1 MPFNA
6 AGFTQAPWVHR
17 TQEVPVPELKDWF
30 TDGDPAVFVV
40 RGLTA
45 NEIARA
51 NGASDAHRRAAA
63 LADALTGGSK
73 SEITNAVK
81 ASLGR
86 GTDLEPDIP
95 RRMEMV
101 CAGCVSPP
109 CDMDM
114 ARTLQEYHG
123 VILFN
128 LSNVILSLSGQGSD
142 VEKKPSGSTVTS
154 GSKPRSSSPK

>member
-1 MPFNA
+1 MPFNT
-6 AGFTQAPWVHR
+6 AGFLQTPWVHR
-17 TQEVPVPELKDWF
+17 TQEVEVPELQALF
-30 TDGDPAVFVV
+30 DPGERAVFVV

-86 GTDLEPDIP
+86 GPDLEPDIP

-101 CAGCVSPP
+101 CAGCVSPL
-109 CDMDM
+109 CDMEM
-114 ARTLQEYHG
+114 ARTLQEFHG

-142 VEKKPSGSTVTS
+142 VEKKPSGSTATPA
-154 GSKPRSSSPK
+154 SKPPSSSPN